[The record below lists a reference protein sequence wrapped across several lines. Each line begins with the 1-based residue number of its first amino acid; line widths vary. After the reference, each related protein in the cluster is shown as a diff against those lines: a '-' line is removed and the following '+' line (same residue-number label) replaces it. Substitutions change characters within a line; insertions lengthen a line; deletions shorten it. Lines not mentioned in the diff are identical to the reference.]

1 MLDLMPWQ
9 EGTIA
14 VFIEAARQEEM
25 LALKGY
31 RGYQV
36 EQRLSAF

>member
-9 EGTIA
+9 EKTIA
-14 VFIEAARQEEM
+14 VFIEGERQGDM
-25 LALKGY
+25 PALKEC